1 MNLKNGYKV
10 LYEVVEDGNRVFKAS
25 TTGNPVDAEIV
36 DTIANGTYK
45 LVYQDADHK
54 LRGSVSGVPS
64 SNDPFLALNSVF
76 FENVAESEATVEET
90 EPEKEQ
96 PAAPQSEPE
105 VVNPADE
112 DEEEQI
118 EE

>member
-1 MNLKNGYKV
+1 MTLKNGYKV
-10 LYEVVEDGNRVFKAS
+10 LYEVVEDDNRVFKAS
-25 TTGNPVDAEIV
+25 KTGSLADADIIS
-36 DTIANGTYK
+36 TIAKGTYK
-45 LVYQDADHK
+45 IVYEKAGKLYGGTSNVPTAEDIELTDFDAIF
-54 LRGSVSGVPS
+54 V
-64 SNDPFLALNSVF
+64 
-76 FENVAESEATVEET
+76 EAVEEVT
-90 EPEKEQ
+90 PANAEPEMEQ